1 MAKNKCL
8 ITTTLLGALGIVAA
22 VNLYFAASYNLTYLK
37 LHRAQPMFQL
47 VGNTRNQMN
56 ALLQMLSSDLLEYS
70 KKNPTIDPLLLTYGF
85 KQAPT
90 NAAPAKAIKP

>member
-1 MAKNKCL
+1 MPKNNTL
-8 ITTTLLGALGIVAA
+8 ITILLGALGIVAA

-37 LHRAQPMFQL
+37 LHRTQPTFQL
-47 VGNTRNQMN
+47 AGSMRNQMN
-56 ALLQMLSSDLLEYS
+56 TLIQMLSGDLLEYS

>member
-1 MAKNKCL
+1 MPKNNTL
-8 ITTTLLGALGIVAA
+8 VTVLLGALGIVAA

-37 LHRAQPMFQL
+37 LHRAQPTFQL
-47 VGNTRNQMN
+47 AGSMRNQMN
-56 ALLQMLSSDLLEYS
+56 ALIQMLGSDLLEYS

-90 NAAPAKAIKP
+90 NAAPAKITKP